1 MSIRVRP
8 RFRIHSERS
17 SSEIEEHFRNK
28 LKEEDH
34 SYEGRVIE
42 GHVVIKVIP
51 EEQHYWSPQLSLSM
65 EEETDGKTLI
75 RGLYGPNPGV
85 WLMFTIVHI
94 ATSVAAMF
102 VLIIGLSNMSLGLS
116 SMILWSL
123 PVLAVISLI
132 MYLIARAGRKMGEEQ
147 LFDLH
152 HFFEQHFGEKVVI
165 E

>member
-1 MSIRVRP
+1 
-8 RFRIHSERS
+8 
-17 SSEIEEHFRNK
+17 
-28 LKEEDH
+28 
-34 SYEGRVIE
+34 
-42 GHVVIKVIP
+42 VIP

-85 WLMFTIVHI
+85 WLMFTFVHI